1 MKKTLLIL
9 IVLSTT
15 QVFSQSMTQANEP
28 AIGESSTMYLCDSN
42 VVNYAGL
49 TGSGVTWDYSQLAGY
64 QGQTKVV
71 EVLDATTTPDYAS
84 FPGSVKA
91 YGVGNTII
99 TYFSSTAT
107 ERTSQGF
114 KFIEPNLGDVL
125 ATFENNAMTQVN
137 YPFAYGNSLTDVYD
151 GTIDFVFNSIPVN
164 ENLSGDVY
172 AVVDGVGT
180 LKFPMGVDVNNVLRY
195 RSVDTSLT
203 TLPIFGNIELI
214 REQYEY
220 YDYSAQNLPIFIH
233 STITMQQPAS
243 GTPIQKVSLV
253 LSLYPTS
260 EFVGLTEKEAKV
272 LSLSPNPANEEFSI
286 TGVDELFR
294 VELFDAQGRLVL
306 SADASSGNPIN
317 ISTLEAGSYIVKIAT
332 SMGLSTEQLVKK

>member
-1 MKKTLLIL
+1 MLF
-9 IVLSTT
+9 VLGTT
-15 QVFSQSMTQANEP
+15 QLFSQSMTQANEP

-49 TGSGVTWDYSQLAGY
+49 TGTGITWDYSQLAGY
-64 QGQTKVV
+64 AGQTKLV
-71 EVLDATTTPDYAS
+71 EVLDASTTPDYAS

-114 KFIEPNLGDVL
+114 KFIEPSLGDVL
-125 ATFENNAMTQVN
+125 ATFENDAMTQVS

-151 GTIDFVFNSIPVN
+151 GTIDFTFNSLPVN
-164 ENLSGDVY
+164 ENLSGDVF
-172 AVVDGVGT
+172 AIADGFGT
-180 LKFPMGVDVNNVLRY
+180 LKFPMGVDVANVLRY

-220 YDYSAQNLPIFIH
+220 YDYSSQNLPIFIH
-233 STITMQQPAS
+233 STITMQQPATA
-243 GTPIQKVSLV
+243 TPIQQVSLV

-260 EFVGLTEKEAKV
+260 EFVGLNEKTSST
-272 LSLSPNPANEEFSI
+272 LSLIPNPATNAFTVIGSQ
-286 TGVDELFR
+286 ELVQ
-294 VELFDAQGRLVL
+294 VELLDAQGRLVL
-306 SADASSGNPIN
+306 STSAAPGTKIIIESLESGTYFVKLNTSSSSSI
-317 ISTLEAGSYIVKIAT
+317 K
-332 SMGLSTEQLVKK
+332 QLMKQ